1 MDHFNATVQKDGAL
15 VSTRRGLQVTKTKYH
30 GISFVNTSGPAQ
42 PSGGSVGTSGKKR
55 GSKAGTTST
64 ISFASTPSATT
75 ASSGFSAFSAF
86 PPAAAP
92 KSSNKDSN
100 PAAPSSSSTSAPT
113 QKAAAS
119 NTDPANPN
127 KPLVHRWKL
136 VTKPAAQKA
145 KRESNASAFSTATGS
160 QKQHQ
165 QQQQQQQ
172 FTPANNSGPDPAAR
186 RPSPTASGT
195 AAASSAARITAS
207 TPAESASSFSSPLA
221 SPFLA
226 SPASITES
234 IISASTGF
242 ESLSPLSTSTPTLDG
257 MSLFAPQEW
266 DADFALQTTMAA
278 PPSTSTTISS
288 YKQNRAAAA
297 AAKHRQ
303 ASHASALANESKARK
318 ARIHA
323 LANSCQ
329 QVARSLPT
337 WTMCNVPQL
346 NKFEQRLFHQ
356 FFQLI
361 PRKLYPFEDLLQY
374 NPTRSSEFY
383 WMVVQDRA
391 AVRCVLLCG
400 AMLRAI
406 LGGANTSEEL
416 AQEVSN
422 VCRIVNQQLALHQ
435 KEQKRAER
443 EGSGSGSGSNNT
455 SDDDEGN
462 DKKMQ
467 LAAPFSTASPSPSS
481 FSSPSPPASP
491 QSTGSA
497 GSTGFRRDRH
507 AIPEMTLECITTLA
521 LMGGSTGRYD
531 HWHLHMQALSK
542 MVDLNG
548 GRRFLTMVR
557 PALLLKMRKTDLKGA
572 MALAIRPYLP
582 FDTRLFPNISDTVL
596 LDVTRQDVLAAAA
609 ALFADPVCGL
619 APAVAATLGSLCVFV
634 QAVQLAADLAKTAT
648 PLPLDP
654 YCFSEEMY
662 WLQQSLVSQP
672 GPLRQDVA
680 PQDAAAALDAETAAL
695 RHAPQPA
702 QVVQPVQGGARPNTL
717 LPVDTSR
724 LQTESYVR
732 NHRAPLAAL
741 YLIPAA
747 PVAPSTCLEPAMR
760 ICGILYLKEFF
771 PDFPRNVGGYAIL
784 LHILRSHL
792 GSGVVGNVGNVDNGL
807 FALSHAALLTNP
819 HARALLLWICLVGD
833 TVSRLA
839 NGNEERSIPSEQYD
853 RRVFRDR
860 LVDLVRTSGQVE
872 RGPSS
877 SPMAVSPTGQDDGI
891 DVVGG
896 GVDGMDAVFAVDR
909 LPESDWALC
918 RLLDLGRIQ
927 QLGEWSSRQ
936 AVVNILLEG
945 AEF

>member
-1 MDHFNATVQKDGAL
+1 MDHFNATVQKDGNL
-15 VSTRRGLQVTKTKYH
+15 VSTRRGLQVTKHKYH

-55 GSKAGTTST
+55 GSKAGTGST
-64 ISFASTPSATT
+64 ISFASTPSAATP
-75 ASSGFSAFSAF
+75 APSGFSTFSAFS
-86 PPAAAP
+86 PAPTP
-92 KSSNKDSN
+92 KPSTKDDTTTASNT
-100 PAAPSSSSTSAPT
+100 PSSSFTPTSASAPS
-113 QKAAAS
+113 QKATAS

-136 VTKPAAQKA
+136 VTKPAAQKT
-145 KRESNASAFSTATGS
+145 KRESNASGAAASSTTTGS
-160 QKQHQ
+160 QKQQ
-165 QQQQQQQ
+165 PR
-172 FTPANNSGPDPAAR
+172 PATDSGPDPAAR
-186 RPSPTASGT
+186 RTSPAVSETT
-195 AAASSAARITAS
+195 SSHITAS
-207 TPAESASSFSSPLA
+207 TPANSSFSSPLA
-221 SPFLA
+221 SPFVA
-226 SPASITES
+226 SPASMTDS
-234 IISASTGF
+234 TISGNTGF
-242 ESLSPLSTSTPTLDG
+242 ESLSPLSTSTSTLDG
-257 MSLFAPQEW
+257 VSLFAPQAW
-266 DADFALQTTMAA
+266 DAEYALQTAIAA
-278 PPSTSTTISS
+278 PITPTTSTTPTTPTTSMTS

-303 ASHASALANESKARK
+303 ASTASALSNESKARK
-318 ARIHA
+318 ARINA

-400 AMLRAI
+400 AMFRAV
-406 LGGANTSEEL
+406 LGGSNTSEEL

-443 EGSGSGSGSNNT
+443 EGSSSST
-455 SDDDEGN
+455 SDDEGN
-462 DKKMQ
+462 DKMQ
-467 LAAPFSTASPSPSS
+467 LTHPFSSSSPSL
-481 FSSPSPPASP
+481 SPSPPASP
-491 QSTGSA
+491 NSTGS
-497 GSTGFRRDRH
+497 SGFRRRRH

-548 GRRFLTMVR
+548 GRRFLTTVR
-557 PALLLKMRKTDLKGA
+557 PALLFKMRKTDLKGA

-582 FDTRLFPNISDTVL
+582 FDARLFPNISDSVL
-596 LDVTRQDVLAAAA
+596 LDVTRQDVRAAADS
-609 ALFADPVCGL
+609 LFADPVCGL
-619 APAVAATLGSLCVFV
+619 APAVATTLGSLCVFV
-634 QAVQLAADLAKTAT
+634 QAVQLAADLAKTAA

-654 YCFSEEMY
+654 YCFCEELY
-662 WLQQSLVSQP
+662 WLQYHLVSQP

-680 PQDAAAALDAETAAL
+680 PQDAAAAHNAETAAL
-695 RHAPQPA
+695 KHPEPS
-702 QVVQPVQGGARPNTL
+702 QVRTAREARPNTL

-747 PVAPSTCLEPAMR
+747 PIAPSTFLEPAMR
-760 ICGILYLKEFF
+760 ICSILYLKEFF
-771 PDFPRNVGGYAIL
+771 PDFPRNLGGYAIL

-792 GSGVVGNVGNVDNGL
+792 GSGSASDL
-807 FALSHAALLTNP
+807 YALSHTALLTNT

-839 NGNEERSIPSEQYD
+839 NGNEERSIPGEQYD

-872 RGPSS
+872 RESSS
-877 SPMAVSPTGQDDGI
+877 SPMAASPDSQVDSI
-891 DVVGG
+891 DVG
-896 GVDGMDAVFAVDR
+896 GVDGMDAIFAVDR
-909 LPESDWALC
+909 LLESDWALC
-918 RLLDLGRIQ
+918 HLLNLGRIQ
-927 QLGEWSSRQ
+927 QLGEWSDRQ

-945 AEF
+945 ARF